1 MLRTNICKFAFTHFV
16 PPIWPSKSV
25 TSRNKARQPHHKGQ
39 GDMNELWLFFTRKVE
54 KRFDTI
60 RTMKV
65 APNCPDMSRIAS
77 KTKSHTP
84 CTSDTKHESKGDILT
99 TTSVTKIDTVTNK
112 NRTNKPSNGIKIEH
126 RKLMTEDKDKHR
138 EGGRQCDKWNAWISK
153 IQESRQLRD
162 PRLRLRQICQQH
174 R

>member
-1 MLRTNICKFAFTHFV
+1 M
-16 PPIWPSKSV
+16 
-25 TSRNKARQPHHKGQ
+25 
-39 GDMNELWLFFTRKVE
+39 E

-65 APNCPDMSRIAS
+65 PPNCPDMSRIAS

-112 NRTNKPSNGIKIEH
+112 NRTSKPSNGIKIEH

-138 EGGRQCDKWNAWISK
+138 EGGRQCDK
-153 IQESRQLRD
+153 
-162 PRLRLRQICQQH
+162 
-174 R
+174 